1 MHACTHPL
9 IYPSTHAR
17 IHPSMQVFSK
27 TNAYLVKKGQAPV
40 DWTVPE

>member
-1 MHACTHPL
+1 MHPCTHAPTH
-9 IYPSTHAR
+9 PST
-17 IHPSMQVFSK
+17 QVFSK

>member
-1 MHACTHPL
+1 MHPPTHP
-9 IYPSTHAR
+9 P
-17 IHPSMQVFSK
+17 MQVFSK

>member
-1 MHACTHPL
+1 MHACNYPPTHP
-9 IYPSTHAR
+9 R
-17 IHPSMQVFSK
+17 IHPPMQVFSK